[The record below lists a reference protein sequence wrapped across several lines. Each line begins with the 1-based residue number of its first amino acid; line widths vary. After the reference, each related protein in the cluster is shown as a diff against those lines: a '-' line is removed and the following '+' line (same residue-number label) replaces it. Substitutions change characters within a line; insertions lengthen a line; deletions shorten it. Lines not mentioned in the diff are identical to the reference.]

1 MSNELDRVN
10 QKIDKL
16 IKRVDMELKSEG
28 FDGKSVANIM
38 SDFLILFEEK
48 LKALQIQ
55 EDEKE
60 RGF

>member
-10 QKIDKL
+10 LKIDKL
-16 IKRVDMELKSEG
+16 IKRVDMELKSDG
-28 FDGKSVANIM
+28 FDSKSVANIM
-38 SDFLILFEEK
+38 TDFLVLFEEK
-48 LKALQIQ
+48 IKALQIQ

>member
-1 MSNELDRVN
+1 MSDELDRVN

-28 FDGKSVANIM
+28 FDSKSVANIM
-38 SDFLILFEEK
+38 SDFLVLFEEK
-48 LKALQIQ
+48 IKALQIQ

>member
-10 QKIDKL
+10 LKIDKL
-16 IKRVDMELKSEG
+16 IKRVDMELKSDG
-28 FDGKSVANIM
+28 FDSKSVANIM
-38 SDFLILFEEK
+38 SDFLVLFEEK
-48 LKALQIQ
+48 IKALQIK